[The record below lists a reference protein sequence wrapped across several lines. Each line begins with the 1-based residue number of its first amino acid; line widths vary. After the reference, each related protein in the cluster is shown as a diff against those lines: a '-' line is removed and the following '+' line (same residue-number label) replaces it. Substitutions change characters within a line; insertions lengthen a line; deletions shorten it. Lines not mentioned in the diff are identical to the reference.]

1 MGVVSKG
8 SESML
13 RRYRLSVV
21 WLLMCVLGSV
31 VRVGAADRPNVLLIC
46 VDDLKPVLACY
57 GDQQARTPAIDGLA
71 ARGVRFERAFCNQA
85 VCSPSR
91 NSLMTGLR
99 PQTLGIYD
107 LGTHFR
113 VAVPDAVTL
122 SQHFRQQGYVAEGLG
137 KILHTGHGNVDDPAS
152 WSVPS
157 WRARVPAYAE
167 ARNAADSEAG
177 RDAKGAAWEAAEVPD
192 SQYADGQTAEEAIRR
207 LRGAKERGTPFFLAV
222 GFLKPHLPFVAP
234 QKYWDLYE
242 RESFAVAERQT
253 APEGAPSYAAQA
265 GGELRNYR
273 GIPARGVLP
282 EEQQR
287 TLIHGYYAAM
297 SYMDA
302 QVGRVLDE
310 LERLGLADKTIV
322 VLWGDHGWHLGD
334 HGMWCKHTNYEQA
347 ARIPL
352 VVSGPG
358 LPRGEV
364 SRSLVETVDVYPTLA
379 ELAGL
384 TVPLQVEGRSFAG
397 VLREPDRPHREH
409 VIHVYPRT
417 MPERG
422 SVLGR
427 AIRTERYRLVE
438 WKAPGAPAAEADLE
452 LYDYETDPEETRNQ
466 AGQQPEVVR
475 QLRELLAGHPEAK
488 PQIRV
493 EASKTGGGAAGGS
506 GVARDRNGMFDRRDT
521 NWDGTLSRVEFLA
534 SQPDADS
541 GSARFMKMDR
551 DGDGSLS
558 RDEFVGADSKSAKPA
573 GSARNTIPGRDSE

>member
-1 MGVVSKG
+1 
-8 SESML
+8 
-13 RRYRLSVV
+13 
-21 WLLMCVLGSV
+21 
-31 VRVGAADRPNVLLIC
+31 VLLIC

-137 KILHTGHGNVDDPAS
+137 KILHTGHGNVDDAAS

-167 ARNAADSEAG
+167 ARNAADPQSG

-192 SQYADGQTAEEAIRR
+192 SQYADGQTAAEAIRR

-234 QKYWDLYE
+234 KKYWDLYK
-242 RESFAVAERQT
+242 RESFAVEERQT
-253 APEGAPSYAAQA
+253 APDGAPSYAGQA

-302 QVGRVLDE
+302 QAGLVLDE
-310 LERLGLADKTIV
+310 LERLGLADNTIV

-352 VVSGPG
+352 LVAGPG
-358 LPRGEV
+358 VPRGAV
-364 SRSLVETVDVYPTLA
+364 SRSLVETVDLYPTLA

-384 TVPLQVEGRSFAG
+384 PAPTPVDGRSFAG
-397 VLREPDRPHREH
+397 VLREPDRLHREH

-417 MPERG
+417 VPERG

-438 WKAPGAPAAEADLE
+438 WKAPGAPAAEAELE
-452 LYDYETDPEETRNQ
+452 LYDYEADPEETRNH
-466 AGQQPEVVR
+466 AGEQPEVVR
-475 QLRELLAGHPEAK
+475 QLRDLLAGHPEAK

-493 EASKTGGGAAGGS
+493 EASKAGGGAAGGS
-506 GVARDRNGMFDRRDT
+506 GAARDRNGMFDRRDT
-521 NWDGTLSRVEFLA
+521 NGDGTLSRVEFLA

-573 GSARNTIPGRDSE
+573 GSERNSIPGRDSE

>member
-1 MGVVSKG
+1 M
-8 SESML
+8 M

-31 VRVGAADRPNVLLIC
+31 VRMEAADRPNVLLIC
-46 VDDLKPVLACY
+46 VDDLKPVLGCY

-71 ARGVRFERAFCNQA
+71 ARGVRFERAYCNQA

-113 VAVPDAVTL
+113 LAVPDAVTL

-157 WRARVPAYAE
+157 WRARGPAYAVD
-167 ARNAADSEAG
+167 RNAADSDAG
-177 RDAKGAAWEAAEVPD
+177 RDAKGAAWEAADVAD
-192 SQYADGQTAEEAIRR
+192 TQYADGQTAVEAIRR
-207 LRGAKERGTPFFLAV
+207 LRVAKERGTPFFLAV

-242 RESFAVAERQT
+242 RKSFVVAERQM
-253 APEGAPSYAAQA
+253 APEGAPGYAGQA

-302 QVGRVLDE
+302 QAGLVLDE
-310 LERLGLADKTIV
+310 LERLGLVDNTIV

-352 VVSGPG
+352 LVAGPG
-358 LPRGEV
+358 VPRGAV

-409 VIHVYPRT
+409 AIHVYPRT
-417 MPERG
+417 VPERG

-438 WKAPGAPAAEADLE
+438 WKAPGVPAAEADLE
-452 LYDYETDPEETRNQ
+452 LYDYEADPEETRNH
-466 AGQQPEVVR
+466 AGEQPEVVQ
-475 QLRELLAGHPEAK
+475 QLRALLAGHPEAK

-493 EASKTGGGAAGGS
+493 EASKTGGGAAGRS
-506 GVARDRNGMFDRRDT
+506 DAARDRNGMFDRRDT
-521 NWDGTLSRVEFLA
+521 NGDGALSRVEFLA
-534 SQPDADS
+534 SQPEADT
-541 GSARFMKMDR
+541 GSARFLKMDR
-551 DGDGSLS
+551 DGDGTLS
-558 RDEFVGADSKSAKPA
+558 REEFVGTGSKSAKPVD
-573 GSARNTIPGRDSE
+573 SERSSNPGRDSE